1 MANLRF
7 KLGDRLVGAGLV
19 DIKLTQTT
27 ELPVISE
34 QRFPLVLGEHLGT
47 TLKRY
52 TGSGLRAVLD
62 AGVYEIIDNIDVNNY
77 AVYGPKIWG
86 LRGQFGKD
94 KTIVRLR
101 ENSFSFKKARPGSAG
116 DGVMRL
122 GPNGGA
128 SGVQRTM
135 SDITFEGR
143 PQNGDD
149 GLPMFFQG
157 IWNYWGRKE
166 FWQRVRV
173 RGLTYGGGNS
183 PKTGETF
190 MVNNLRDVD
199 SYFEDCDFDGRDQA
213 GNYVSA
219 APIGFNGSTNPRLV
233 RCWIHHSKYSGLTYS
248 IAGTVNTP
256 TTGVYTEDC
265 VMEMTANHAGVG
277 SGGRFS
283 GINHE
288 WVRGQIEHVRPT
300 IILDQASLWDSN
312 HISHGCDTLPD
323 NPIPM
328 IVRAP
333 KWNASPTWARGLFTI
348 KIWGNQSTLPLVYND
363 SDKLMKPMIA
373 TGTSPAMLPAVDSSG
388 ATVTPQT
395 HFAISA
401 GTGYVA
407 P

>member
-7 KLGDRLVGAGLV
+7 KVGDLLRGDGLA
-19 DIKLTQTT
+19 DIKLVAET

-34 QRFPLVLGEHLGT
+34 MAFPLVPGEHLGT

-52 TGSGLRAVLD
+52 TGSGIRAVLD
-62 AGVYEIIDNIDVNNY
+62 AATYEIIDNVDVNHY
-77 AVYGPKIWG
+77 AVYAPKIWG
-86 LRGQFGKD
+86 LRGQRGID
-94 KTIVRLR
+94 KTIVQLR
-101 ENSFSFKKARPGSAG
+101 QDSFSYKTTRPTRGG

-135 SDITFEGR
+135 SDITFVGK
-143 PQNGDD
+143 PQVGLD
-149 GLPMFFQG
+149 GLPMFFEG
-157 IWNYWGRKE
+157 IWVYWGRKE

-190 MVNNLRDVD
+190 MVNCLRDVD
-199 SYFEDCDFDGRDQA
+199 SVFEDCDFDGRDLA

-219 APIGFNGSTNPRLV
+219 APIGFNGSTNPTLR
-233 RCWIHHSKYSGLTYS
+233 RCYIHHSKYSGLTFS
-248 IAGTVNTP
+248 IAGTVNSP
-256 TTGVYTEDC
+256 TTNVTTEDC
-265 VMEMTANHAGVG
+265 TMEMNANHPGVG

-288 WVRGQIEHVRPT
+288 WVRGQIEHIRPT
-300 IILDQASLWDSN
+300 IILDQYTLWDSN
-312 HISHGCDTLPD
+312 HISHGADQLED

-328 IVRAP
+328 IVRDP
-333 KWNASPTWARGLFTI
+333 RWNGSPTWARGLFVI
-348 KIWGNQSTLPLVYND
+348 KIWGNQQTLPLVYNKD
-363 SDKLMKPMIA
+363 GKLMKPMIA
-373 TGTSPAMLPAVDSSG
+373 KGASPAMLPAVDSSG

-401 GTGYVA
+401 DTGYVA